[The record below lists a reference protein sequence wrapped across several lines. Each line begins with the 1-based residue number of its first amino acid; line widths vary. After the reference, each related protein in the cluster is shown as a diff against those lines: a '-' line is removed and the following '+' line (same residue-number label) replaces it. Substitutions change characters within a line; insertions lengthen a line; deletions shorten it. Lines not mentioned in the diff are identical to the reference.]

1 MLPLMKTIN
10 LKYLTLLFLFIITV
24 STAQYSEEFHKYNA
38 EFPDEQ
44 MIRLKSEKI
53 ISIKIVDGKINIQQE
68 NFEEDIYM
76 NESASYGS
84 KGSVSSS
91 SFFELENL
99 EASSFQYENGKYRE
113 SKVENFSNKD
123 EINESFYDDV
133 KTHNFIYPKL
143 KKGSKTSLKYTEN
156 IKDPRFLSSF
166 YFGSFFPIVNNKVVI
181 IADKEISL
189 RFKEFNT
196 ENVDIA
202 FSEREKKGQII
213 YTWELNNTEK
223 YEYEESVPSYKNIL
237 PHIIPIIN
245 SYSVDGETV
254 KVLEDVSDLYDWY
267 YSLVKNI
274 NSEEID
280 KNLVKLVEEITA
292 GKENDLEKVRAIYY
306 WVQSNIK
313 YIAYE
318 YSLGGFIPRDAN
330 VVYKKKYGDC
340 KDNSS
345 ILKEML
351 DIAGLKGN
359 LTWVGT
365 RTIPYTYNEVPTP
378 VVDNHMILSYKYQ
391 DKIYFLD
398 ATGRFTPLD
407 FPSSFIQGKEALVE
421 DGKGKF
427 EIVKIPVI
435 SADKN
440 EYKDV
445 SNIKILDDKVTG
457 TAQATLT
464 GYKKVNYFN
473 NLENEN
479 TDTKI
484 KEFYNARFR
493 KGNNKFLIEE
503 IKETNK
509 FDYDKDLIVDY
520 SFNIDNYVKK
530 IGDEIYIN
538 LNLNKPL
545 TYFKTEKDREYEIGY
560 TYKQKFQYI
569 TQLDVPEGYEV
580 DYLPENFSIAND
592 FVTCTIN
599 YEQQENQIIYTQTVI
614 LDFLSLDIAQQKEV
628 NQLIKKTD
636 KAYKEIIVLKKSEE

>member
-1 MLPLMKTIN
+1 
-10 LKYLTLLFLFIITV
+10 LFVITV
-24 STAQYSEEFHKYNA
+24 STAQYSEEFDKYNA

-44 MIRLKSEKI
+44 MIRLNSETTINIKIIDEKI
-53 ISIKIVDGKINIQQE
+53 TIVKE

-76 NESASYGS
+76 NDSASYGS

-91 SFFELENL
+91 SFYELKSI
-99 EASSFQYENGKYRE
+99 EASSFQFENGKYRE

-123 EINESFYDDV
+123 ELDESFYDDV
-133 KTHNFIYPKL
+133 KTHNFIYSKL
-143 KKGSKTSLKYTEN
+143 KKGSKTKLKYIEN
-156 IKDPRFLSSF
+156 IKDPRFLSTF
-166 YFGSFFPIVNNKVVI
+166 YFGNFMPIINNKVVI

-196 ENVDIA
+196 ENVDIS
-202 FSEREKKGQII
+202 FSKRERKGQII
-213 YTWELNNTEK
+213 YTWELKNIDK
-223 YEYEESVPSYKNIL
+223 YEYEERVPTYKKIL

-274 NSEEID
+274 NSDEID
-280 KNLVKLVEEITA
+280 KELVKLVAEITLD
-292 GKENDLEKVRAIYY
+292 KENDLEKVRAIYY

-351 DIAGLKGN
+351 DIAGLKGH

-365 RTIPYTYNEVPTP
+365 RKIPYGYNEVPTP

-391 DKIYFLD
+391 EQVYFLD
-398 ATGRFTPLD
+398 ATGRFTPLE

-421 DGKGKF
+421 DGKDKF
-427 EIVKIPVI
+427 EIVKIPII
-435 SADKN
+435 SAEKN
-440 EYKDV
+440 TYKDV
-445 SNIKILDDKVTG
+445 SNIKIENKKIIG
-457 TAQATLT
+457 TAQATIT
-464 GYKKVNYFN
+464 GYKKANYFN
-473 NLENEN
+473 NLEYEN

-484 KEFYNARFR
+484 KEFYNTRFR

-503 IKETNK
+503 IKEINK
-509 FDYDKDLIVDY
+509 FDYDKDLQVDY
-520 SFNIDNYVKK
+520 SFSIDNYIKE

-538 LNLNKPL
+538 LNFNKPISS
-545 TYFKTEKDREYEIGY
+545 FKTEEDREYEIGY
-560 TYKQKFQYI
+560 TYKQKLQYVI
-569 TQLDVPEGYEV
+569 QLEIPEGYKV
-580 DYLPENFSIAND
+580 DYLPENFSVTNNFA
-592 FVTCTIN
+592 TCTIN
-599 YEQQENQIIYTQTVI
+599 YEQQENQITYEQTIV
-614 LDFLSLDIAQQKEV
+614 LDFLSLNVAQQKEF

-636 KAYKEIIVLKKSEE
+636 KAYKEIIVLKKTKE